1 MGEHEKKGLADEFEK
16 KGLAEDEAP
25 EVEGHMLRDRG
36 EDLEDDADEFEK
48 KGRSEGVEKK
58 G

>member
-16 KGLAEDEAP
+16 KGLVDDDAP
-25 EVEGHMLRDRG
+25 EVEGHMLRG
-36 EDLEDDADEFEK
+36 EDAEGDADEFEK
-48 KGRSEGVEKK
+48 KGLSEGFEKK